1 MNPLRLFELY
11 LDEDCP
17 YFDETTE
24 LLEINGVG
32 VMKIISREQGITA
45 CTEELS
51 GFLSS
56 LGLNVESLPS
66 GSEFKPSSTILCAK
80 GDLRTLFKVWRVS
93 QTFLSITCAIATETR
108 KLVELARKANPNVIV
123 ATTRKPHP
131 GMRYFELKAVRIGGG
146 EIHRNSLSDSIL
158 VTQNHL
164 NVAGKPGN
172 LKTLRRIEIE
182 PRTAEEAVEY
192 AKTAGLLLLDHFSI
206 EELREL
212 IPKLRA
218 LNSHLEIAVA
228 GNITAKN
235 IAEYAE
241 ITDVIVTSAPYY
253 AKPLDLTTRIER
265 T

>member
-108 KLVELARKANPNVIV
+108 RLVELAGKANPNIII
-123 ATTRKPHP
+123 ATTRKTHP
-131 GMRYFELKAVRIGGG
+131 GMRYFEIKAVRIGGG
-146 EIHRNSLSDSIL
+146 IVHRNSLSDSIL
-158 VTQNHL
+158 ITQNHL
-164 NVAGKPGN
+164 RIIRQLGKV
-172 LKTLRRIEIE
+172 KTLRKIELE
-182 PRTAEEAVEY
+182 PRIAEEAIKY
-192 AKTAGLLLLDHFSI
+192 AKIVNTLVLDHFPL
-206 EELREL
+206 EELRDL
-212 IPKLRA
+212 VSKLRK
-218 LNSHLEIAVA
+218 LYPSLVIAISGDINA
-228 GNITAKN
+228 WNIS
-235 IAEYAE
+235 EYAE
-241 ITDVIVTSAPYY
+241 IADIIVTSAPYY
-253 AKPLDLTTRIER
+253 AKPLNLTTMIEGN
-265 T
+265 